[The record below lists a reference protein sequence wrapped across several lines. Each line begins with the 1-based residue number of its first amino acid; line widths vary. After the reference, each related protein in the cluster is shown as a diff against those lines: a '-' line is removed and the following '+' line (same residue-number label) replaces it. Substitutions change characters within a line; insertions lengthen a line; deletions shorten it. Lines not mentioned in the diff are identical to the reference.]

1 MLAFDDT
8 SDLSKFLFNAYI
20 HSDRIENDPET
31 AMANPEAQVIAE
43 QVGAAGIS
51 DIEKIGTVCE
61 RILSYGISFIFSVL
75 EDPNIWKSD
84 FMGFEDVAE
93 VQEETK
99 GEDPLAAEKYAQN
112 VLFSEA
118 NAMKIFSAL
127 TRKYLVY
134 TNEEI
139 EQWKEDSLKFY
150 LHARNESN
158 EIKGNFLREK
168 AQRLLAGTQLR
179 LDAHFEAFC
188 TQVATELQTIPAMAG
203 APIEQQIQKDTMMQI
218 LYQRLASQEE
228 VKTDYMISMIE
239 AEL

>member
-1 MLAFDDT
+1 
-8 SDLSKFLFNAYI
+8 
-20 HSDRIENDPET
+20 
-31 AMANPEAQVIAE
+31 
-43 QVGAAGIS
+43 
-51 DIEKIGTVCE
+51 
-61 RILSYGISFIFSVL
+61 
-75 EDPNIWKSD
+75 
-84 FMGFEDVAE
+84 MGFEDVAE